1 MTPLLKDII
10 KLAENQEAADFSYL
24 WAGLSCIAAQL
35 ARNVYIPFGN
45 GKIYPNLYVMFVGDP
60 GKRKSTAIKDLKKRI
75 KAAGYQNICGD
86 KVTMQKYLLDLA
98 GVGEGSIED
107 SNITEFNLGITLG
120 ANDYVESYINQ
131 DEFSD
136 FIGINNYPFISLLG
150 NFWDI
155 DEPYVYRTKNG
166 QSIEIPSPIV
176 NILGA
181 TTPSQFNTIFPPAI
195 SEQGFLSRLIIV
207 NIPESKRKIARPLP
221 SDASVVEKVVDG
233 LKAVRKLSGELVMSD
248 AVWAKLE
255 EIYLSWQ
262 PVEDTRF
269 AHYSTRR
276 HTQLLKLCILA
287 TCSRYTIEMSVDDV
301 VFANTLLSF
310 TEHFMPQALGQFG
323 KNKDGDVNSKVI
335 SYLRSSFPTAKS
347 LQDIIIPIST
357 ETDVLSL
364 QKILTNLVV
373 AEKVVATSN
382 GKYLPKLPSYKDIK
396 TSHVDWSMLG
406 SIVESKFI

>member
-1 MTPLLKDII
+1 MTPMLKAII

-24 WAGLSCIAAQL
+24 WAGLSCLAAQL

-45 GKIYPNLYVMFVGDP
+45 GKIYPNLYIMFVGDP
-60 GKRKSTAIKDLKKRI
+60 GKRKSTAIKDLKKRV

-98 GVGEGSIED
+98 GVGEGSIDD
-107 SNITEFNLGITLG
+107 SNIADFNLGITLG
-120 ANDYVESYINQ
+120 TNDSVESYINQ

-155 DEPYVYRTKNG
+155 DEPYVYRTKGG

-221 SDASVVEKVVDG
+221 SDETVIEKVVAG
-233 LKAVRKLSGELVMSD
+233 FKAVRKLSGELVMSD
-248 AVWAKLE
+248 AVWDKLE
-255 EIYLSWQ
+255 EIYLTWK

-276 HTQLLKLCILA
+276 HTQLLKLCILM
-287 TCSRYTIEMSVDDV
+287 TCSRMTIEMSVDDV
-301 VFANTLLSF
+301 ILANTLLTY

-323 KNKDGDVNSKVI
+323 KNKDGDVSSKII
-335 SYLRSSFPTAKS
+335 SYLRSNFPIAKS
-347 LQDIIIPIST
+347 AGEILIPIGT
-357 ETDVLSL
+357 ETTLKDLPM
-364 QKILTNLVV
+364 ILNNLVV
-373 AEKVVATSN
+373 SDKIVLTSSGN
-382 GKYLPKLPSYKDIK
+382 YLPKVPSYKDIK
-396 TSHVDWSMLG
+396 SNHVDWDMLE
-406 SIVESKFI
+406 SIIESKFV

>member
-98 GVGEGSIED
+98 GVGEGSIEG

-120 ANDYVESYINQ
+120 TNDYVESYINQ

-221 SDASVVEKVVDG
+221 SDANVIEKVVDG

-276 HTQLLKLCILA
+276 HTQLLKLCILS
-287 TCSRYTIEMSVDDV
+287 TCSRYTVEMSVDDV

>member
-120 ANDYVESYINQ
+120 TNDYVESYINQ

-221 SDASVVEKVVDG
+221 SDASVIEKVVDG

-255 EIYLSWQ
+255 EIYLSWK

-276 HTQLLKLCILA
+276 HTQLLKLCILS

-396 TSHVDWSMLG
+396 TPHVDWSMLG

>member
-24 WAGLSCIAAQL
+24 WAGLSCLAAQL

-98 GVGEGSIED
+98 GVGEGSIEG

-120 ANDYVESYINQ
+120 TNDYVESYINQ

-255 EIYLSWQ
+255 EIYLSWK

-364 QKILTNLVV
+364 QKILSNLVV

-396 TSHVDWSMLG
+396 TSNVDWSMLG

>member
-276 HTQLLKLCILA
+276 HTQLLKLCILS

-396 TSHVDWSMLG
+396 TSHVDWNMLG

>member
-221 SDASVVEKVVDG
+221 SDASVIEKVVDG

-255 EIYLSWQ
+255 EIYLSWK

-276 HTQLLKLCILA
+276 HTQLLKLCILSA
-287 TCSRYTIEMSVDDV
+287 CSRYTIEMSVDDV

>member
-120 ANDYVESYINQ
+120 TNDYVESYINQ

-221 SDASVVEKVVDG
+221 SDASVIEKVVDG

>member
-24 WAGLSCIAAQL
+24 WAGLSCLAAQL

-98 GVGEGSIED
+98 GVGEGSAED

-120 ANDYVESYINQ
+120 TNDYVESYINQ

-255 EIYLSWQ
+255 EIYLSWK

-276 HTQLLKLCILA
+276 HTQLLKLCILS
-287 TCSRYTIEMSVDDV
+287 TCSRYTIEMTVDDV
-301 VFANTLLSF
+301 IFANTLLSF

-323 KNKDGDVNSKVI
+323 KNKDGDVSSKI
-335 SYLRSSFPTAKS
+335 ITYLKSTFPQAKS
-347 LQDIIIPIST
+347 VAEIIKPVST
-357 ETDVLSL
+357 EIKVQELMALLNSLVLAD
-364 QKILTNLVV
+364 KIVS
-373 AEKVVATSN
+373 TSS
-382 GKYLPKLPSYKDIK
+382 GGYLPKLPSYKDIK

-406 SIVESKFI
+406 SIIESKFI

>member
-120 ANDYVESYINQ
+120 TNDYVESYINQ

-221 SDASVVEKVVDG
+221 SDASVIEKVVDG

-396 TSHVDWSMLG
+396 TPHVDWSMLG

>member
-24 WAGLSCIAAQL
+24 WAGLSCLAAQL

-98 GVGEGSIED
+98 GVGEGSIEG

-120 ANDYVESYINQ
+120 TNDYVESYINQ

-207 NIPESKRKIARPLP
+207 NIPESKRKIARPMP
-221 SDASVVEKVVDG
+221 SDASVIEKVVDG

-248 AVWAKLE
+248 AVWDKLE
-255 EIYLSWQ
+255 EIYLSWK

>member
-24 WAGLSCIAAQL
+24 WAGLSCLAAQL

-45 GKIYPNLYVMFVGDP
+45 GKIYPNLYIMFVGDP
-60 GKRKSTAIKDLKKRI
+60 GKRKSTAIKDLKKRV

-98 GVGEGSIED
+98 GVGEGSIDD

-120 ANDYVESYINQ
+120 TNDYVESYINQ

-155 DEPYVYRTKNG
+155 DEPYVYRTKGG

-221 SDASVVEKVVDG
+221 SDETVIEKVVAG
-233 LKAVRKLSGELVMSD
+233 FKAVRKLSGELVMSD
-248 AVWAKLE
+248 AVWDKLE
-255 EIYLSWQ
+255 EIYLTWK

-276 HTQLLKLCILA
+276 HTQLLKLCSLM
-287 TCSRYTIEMSVDDV
+287 TCSRMTIEMSVDDV
-301 VFANTLLSF
+301 ILANTLLTY

-323 KNKDGDVNSKVI
+323 KNKDGDVSSKII
-335 SYLRSSFPTAKS
+335 SYLRSNFPIAKS
-347 LQDIIIPIST
+347 AGEILIPIGT
-357 ETDVLSL
+357 ETTLKDLPM
-364 QKILTNLVV
+364 ILNNLVV
-373 AEKVVATSN
+373 SDKIVLTSSGN
-382 GKYLPKLPSYKDIK
+382 YLPKVPSYKDIK
-396 TSHVDWSMLG
+396 SNHVDWDMLE
-406 SIVESKFI
+406 SIIESKFV

>member
-98 GVGEGSIED
+98 GVGEGSIEG

-120 ANDYVESYINQ
+120 TNDYVESYINQ

-207 NIPESKRKIARPLP
+207 NIPESKRKIARPMP
-221 SDASVVEKVVDG
+221 SDASVIEKVVDG
-233 LKAVRKLSGELVMSD
+233 LKAVRKLSGELVIAD
-248 AVWAKLE
+248 AVWDKLE
-255 EIYLSWQ
+255 EIYLSWK

-287 TCSRYTIEMSVDDV
+287 TCSRYTVEMSVDDV
-301 VFANTLLSF
+301 IFANTLLSF

-357 ETDVLSL
+357 ETDVMSL
-364 QKILTNLVV
+364 QKILNNLVV
-373 AEKVVATSN
+373 AEKIVAASN

-396 TSHVDWSMLG
+396 TPHVDWSMLG
-406 SIVESKFI
+406 SIIESKFI

>member
-98 GVGEGSIED
+98 GVGEGSIEG

-120 ANDYVESYINQ
+120 TNDYVESYINQ

-207 NIPESKRKIARPLP
+207 NIPESKRKIARPMP
-221 SDASVVEKVVDG
+221 SDASVIEKVVDG

-248 AVWAKLE
+248 AVWDKLE
-255 EIYLSWQ
+255 EIYLSWK

-301 VFANTLLSF
+301 IFANTLLSF

-323 KNKDGDVNSKVI
+323 KNKDGDVSSKI
-335 SYLRSSFPTAKS
+335 ITYLKSTFPQAKS
-347 LQDIIIPIST
+347 VAEIIKPVST
-357 ETDVLSL
+357 EIKVQELMALLNSLVLAD
-364 QKILTNLVV
+364 KIVS
-373 AEKVVATSN
+373 TSS
-382 GKYLPKLPSYKDIK
+382 GGYLPKLPSYKDIK

-406 SIVESKFI
+406 SIIESKFI

>member
-221 SDASVVEKVVDG
+221 SDASVIEKVVDG

-255 EIYLSWQ
+255 EIYLSWK

-276 HTQLLKLCILA
+276 HTQLLKLCILS

>member
-120 ANDYVESYINQ
+120 TNDYVESYINQ

-287 TCSRYTIEMSVDDV
+287 TCSRYTVEMSVDDV

>member
-98 GVGEGSIED
+98 GVGEGSIEG

-120 ANDYVESYINQ
+120 TNDYVESYINQ

-221 SDASVVEKVVDG
+221 SDASVIEKVVDG

-406 SIVESKFI
+406 SIIESKFI

>member
-1 MTPLLKDII
+1 MTPMLKAII

-24 WAGLSCIAAQL
+24 WAGLSCLAAQL

-45 GKIYPNLYVMFVGDP
+45 GKIYPNLYIMFVGDP
-60 GKRKSTAIKDLKKRI
+60 GKRKSTAIKDLKKRV

-98 GVGEGSIED
+98 GVGEGSIDD

-120 ANDYVESYINQ
+120 TNDYVESYINQ

-155 DEPYVYRTKNG
+155 DEPYVYRTKGG

-221 SDASVVEKVVDG
+221 SDETVIEKVVAG
-233 LKAVRKLSGELVMSD
+233 FKAVRKLSGELVMSD
-248 AVWAKLE
+248 AVWDKLE
-255 EIYLSWQ
+255 EIYLTWK

-276 HTQLLKLCILA
+276 HTQLLKLCSLM
-287 TCSRYTIEMSVDDV
+287 TCSRMTIEMSVDDV
-301 VFANTLLSF
+301 ILANTLLTY

-323 KNKDGDVNSKVI
+323 KNKDGDVSSKII
-335 SYLRSSFPTAKS
+335 SYLRSNFPIAKS
-347 LQDIIIPIST
+347 AGEILIPIGT
-357 ETDVLSL
+357 ETTLKDLPM
-364 QKILTNLVV
+364 ILNNLVV
-373 AEKVVATSN
+373 SDKIVLTSSGN
-382 GKYLPKLPSYKDIK
+382 YLPKVPSYKDIK
-396 TSHVDWSMLG
+396 SNHVDWDMLE
-406 SIVESKFI
+406 SIIESKFV

>member
-98 GVGEGSIED
+98 GVGEGSVED

-120 ANDYVESYINQ
+120 TNDYVESYINQ

-221 SDASVVEKVVDG
+221 SDASVIEKVVDG

-255 EIYLSWQ
+255 EIYLSWK

-287 TCSRYTIEMSVDDV
+287 TCSRYTVEMSVDDV
-301 VFANTLLSF
+301 IFANTLLSF

-323 KNKDGDVNSKVI
+323 KNKDGDVSSKI
-335 SYLRSSFPTAKS
+335 ITYLKSTFPQAKS
-347 LQDIIIPIST
+347 VAEIIKPVST
-357 ETDVLSL
+357 EIKVQELMALLNSLVLAD
-364 QKILTNLVV
+364 KIVS
-373 AEKVVATSN
+373 TSS
-382 GKYLPKLPSYKDIK
+382 GGYLPKLPSYKDIK

-406 SIVESKFI
+406 SIIESKFI

>member
-120 ANDYVESYINQ
+120 TNDYVESYINQ

-221 SDASVVEKVVDG
+221 SDASVIEKVVDG

-276 HTQLLKLCILA
+276 HTQLLKLCILS

-396 TSHVDWSMLG
+396 TPHVDWSMLG

>member
-98 GVGEGSIED
+98 GVGEGSIEG

-120 ANDYVESYINQ
+120 TNDYVESYINQ

-207 NIPESKRKIARPLP
+207 NIPESKRKIARPMP
-221 SDASVVEKVVDG
+221 SDASVIEKVVDG

-248 AVWAKLE
+248 AVWDKLE
-255 EIYLSWQ
+255 EIYLSWK

-301 VFANTLLSF
+301 IFANTLLSF

-323 KNKDGDVNSKVI
+323 KNKDGDVSSKI
-335 SYLRSSFPTAKS
+335 ITYLKSTFPQAKS
-347 LQDIIIPIST
+347 VAEILKPVST
-357 ETDVLSL
+357 EIKVQELMALLNSLVLAD
-364 QKILTNLVV
+364 KIVS
-373 AEKVVATSN
+373 TSS
-382 GKYLPKLPSYKDIK
+382 GGYLPKLPSYKDIK

-406 SIVESKFI
+406 SIIESKFI

>member
-207 NIPESKRKIARPLP
+207 NIPESKRKIARPMP
-221 SDASVVEKVVDG
+221 SDASVIEKVVDG

-248 AVWAKLE
+248 AVWDKLE
-255 EIYLSWQ
+255 EIYLSWK

-301 VFANTLLSF
+301 IFANTLLSF

-323 KNKDGDVNSKVI
+323 KNKDGDVSSKI
-335 SYLRSSFPTAKS
+335 ITYLKSTFPQAKS
-347 LQDIIIPIST
+347 VAEIIKPVST
-357 ETDVLSL
+357 EIKVQELMALLNSLVLAD
-364 QKILTNLVV
+364 KI
-373 AEKVVATSN
+373 VATSS
-382 GKYLPKLPSYKDIK
+382 GGYLPKLPSYKDIK
-396 TSHVDWSMLG
+396 TSNVDWSMLG
-406 SIVESKFI
+406 SIIESKFI

>member
-98 GVGEGSIED
+98 GVGEGSIEG

-120 ANDYVESYINQ
+120 TNDYVESYINQ

-207 NIPESKRKIARPLP
+207 NIPESKRKIARPMP
-221 SDASVVEKVVDG
+221 SDASVIEKVVDG

-248 AVWAKLE
+248 AVWDKLE
-255 EIYLSWQ
+255 EIYLSWK

-301 VFANTLLSF
+301 IFANTLLSF

-323 KNKDGDVNSKVI
+323 KNKDGDVSSKI
-335 SYLRSSFPTAKS
+335 ITYLKSTFPQAKS
-347 LQDIIIPIST
+347 VAEIIKPVST
-357 ETDVLSL
+357 EIKVQELMALLNSLVLAD
-364 QKILTNLVV
+364 KI
-373 AEKVVATSN
+373 VATSS
-382 GKYLPKLPSYKDIK
+382 GGYLPKLPSYKDIK

>member
-221 SDASVVEKVVDG
+221 SDASVIEKVVDG

-276 HTQLLKLCILA
+276 HTQLLKLCILS
-287 TCSRYTIEMSVDDV
+287 TCSRYTIEMTVDDV

>member
-98 GVGEGSIED
+98 GVGEGSVED

-120 ANDYVESYINQ
+120 TNDYVESYINQ

-155 DEPYVYRTKNG
+155 DEPYIYRTKNG

-221 SDASVVEKVVDG
+221 SDASVIEKVVDG

-248 AVWAKLE
+248 AVWDKLE
-255 EIYLSWQ
+255 EIYLSWK

-301 VFANTLLSF
+301 IFANTLLSF

-357 ETDVLSL
+357 ETDVMSL
-364 QKILTNLVV
+364 QKILNNLVV
-373 AEKVVATSN
+373 AEKIVAASN

-396 TSHVDWSMLG
+396 TTHVDWSMLG
-406 SIVESKFI
+406 SIIESKFI

>member
-287 TCSRYTIEMSVDDV
+287 TCSRYTVEMSVDDV

-396 TSHVDWSMLG
+396 TSHVDWNMLG

>member
-120 ANDYVESYINQ
+120 TNDYVESYINQ

-155 DEPYVYRTKNG
+155 DEPYIYRTKTG

-221 SDASVVEKVVDG
+221 SDASVIEKVVDG

-255 EIYLSWQ
+255 EIYLSWK

-276 HTQLLKLCILA
+276 HTQLLKLCILS

-406 SIVESKFI
+406 SIVESKFL

>member
-98 GVGEGSIED
+98 GVGEGSIEG

-120 ANDYVESYINQ
+120 TNDYVESYINQ

-221 SDASVVEKVVDG
+221 SDANVIEKVVDG
-233 LKAVRKLSGELVMSD
+233 LKAVRRLSGELVMSD

>member
-120 ANDYVESYINQ
+120 TNDYVESYINQ

-233 LKAVRKLSGELVMSD
+233 LKAVRKLSGEVVMSD

-396 TSHVDWSMLG
+396 TPHVDWSMLG

>member
-24 WAGLSCIAAQL
+24 WAGLSCLAAQL

-45 GKIYPNLYVMFVGDP
+45 GKIYPNLYIMFVGDP
-60 GKRKSTAIKDLKKRI
+60 GKRKSTAIKDLKKRV

-98 GVGEGSIED
+98 GVGEGSIDD

-120 ANDYVESYINQ
+120 TNDYVESYINQ

-155 DEPYVYRTKNG
+155 DEPYVYRTKGG

-221 SDASVVEKVVDG
+221 SDETVIEKVVAG
-233 LKAVRKLSGELVMSD
+233 FKAVRKLSGELVMSD
-248 AVWAKLE
+248 AVWDKLE
-255 EIYLSWQ
+255 EIYLTWK

-276 HTQLLKLCILA
+276 HTQLLKLCILM
-287 TCSRYTIEMSVDDV
+287 TCSRMTIEMSVEDV
-301 VFANTLLSF
+301 ILANTLLTY

-323 KNKDGDVNSKVI
+323 KNKDGDVSSKII
-335 SYLRSSFPTAKS
+335 SYLRSNFPIAKS
-347 LQDIIIPIST
+347 AGEILIPIGT
-357 ETDVLSL
+357 ETTLKDLPM
-364 QKILTNLVV
+364 ILNNLVV
-373 AEKVVATSN
+373 SDKIVLTSSGN
-382 GKYLPKLPSYKDIK
+382 YLPKVPSYKDIK
-396 TSHVDWSMLG
+396 SNHVDWDMLE
-406 SIVESKFI
+406 SIIESKFV

>member
-98 GVGEGSIED
+98 GVGEGSVED

-120 ANDYVESYINQ
+120 TNDYVESYINQ

-166 QSIEIPSPIV
+166 HSIEIPSPIV

-221 SDASVVEKVVDG
+221 SDASVIEKVVDG

-255 EIYLSWQ
+255 EIYLSWK

-287 TCSRYTIEMSVDDV
+287 TCSRYTVEMSVDDV
-301 VFANTLLSF
+301 IFANTLLSF

-357 ETDVLSL
+357 ETDVMSL
-364 QKILTNLVV
+364 QKILNNLVV
-373 AEKVVATSN
+373 AEKIVAASN

-396 TSHVDWSMLG
+396 TPHVDWSMLG
-406 SIVESKFI
+406 SIIESKFI

>member
-287 TCSRYTIEMSVDDV
+287 TCSRYTVEMSVDDV

>member
-120 ANDYVESYINQ
+120 TNDYVESYINQ

-221 SDASVVEKVVDG
+221 SDASVIEKVVDG

-255 EIYLSWQ
+255 EIYLSWK

-276 HTQLLKLCILA
+276 HTQLLKLCILS

>member
-24 WAGLSCIAAQL
+24 WAGLSCLAAQL

-98 GVGEGSIED
+98 GVGEGSIEG

-120 ANDYVESYINQ
+120 TNDYVESYINQ

-221 SDASVVEKVVDG
+221 SDASVIEKVVDG

-248 AVWAKLE
+248 AVWNKLE
-255 EIYLSWQ
+255 EIYLSWK

-287 TCSRYTIEMSVDDV
+287 TCSRYTVEMSVDDV
-301 VFANTLLSF
+301 IFANTLLSF

-323 KNKDGDVNSKVI
+323 KNKDGDVSSKI
-335 SYLRSSFPTAKS
+335 ITYLKSTFPQAKS
-347 LQDIIIPIST
+347 VAEIIKPVST
-357 ETDVLSL
+357 EIKVQELMALLNSLVLAD
-364 QKILTNLVV
+364 KIVS
-373 AEKVVATSN
+373 TSS
-382 GKYLPKLPSYKDIK
+382 GGYLPKLPSYKDIK

>member
-1 MTPLLKDII
+1 MTPMLKAII

-24 WAGLSCIAAQL
+24 WAGLSCLAAQL

-45 GKIYPNLYVMFVGDP
+45 GKIYPNLYIMFVGDP
-60 GKRKSTAIKDLKKRI
+60 GKRKSTAIKDLKKRV

-98 GVGEGSIED
+98 GVGEGSIDD
-107 SNITEFNLGITLG
+107 SNIADFNLGITLG
-120 ANDYVESYINQ
+120 TNDYVESYINQ

-155 DEPYVYRTKNG
+155 DEPYVYRTKGG

-221 SDASVVEKVVDG
+221 SDETVIEKVVAG
-233 LKAVRKLSGELVMSD
+233 FKAVRKLSGELVMSD
-248 AVWAKLE
+248 AVWDKLE
-255 EIYLSWQ
+255 EIYLTWK

-276 HTQLLKLCILA
+276 HTQLLKLCILM
-287 TCSRYTIEMSVDDV
+287 TCSRMTIEMSVDDV
-301 VFANTLLSF
+301 ILANTLLTY

-323 KNKDGDVNSKVI
+323 KNKDGDVSSKII
-335 SYLRSSFPTAKS
+335 SYLRSNFPIAKS
-347 LQDIIIPIST
+347 AGEILIPIGT
-357 ETDVLSL
+357 ETTLKDLPM
-364 QKILTNLVV
+364 ILNNLVV
-373 AEKVVATSN
+373 SDKIVLTSSGN
-382 GKYLPKLPSYKDIK
+382 YLPKVPSYKDIK
-396 TSHVDWSMLG
+396 SNHVDWDMLE
-406 SIVESKFI
+406 SIIESKFV

>member
-166 QSIEIPSPIV
+166 QSIEIPSPMV

-221 SDASVVEKVVDG
+221 SDANVIEKVVDG

-248 AVWAKLE
+248 AVWDKLE

-276 HTQLLKLCILA
+276 HTQLLKLCILS

>member
-221 SDASVVEKVVDG
+221 SDANVIEKVVDG
-233 LKAVRKLSGELVMSD
+233 LKAVRRLSGELVMSD

-287 TCSRYTIEMSVDDV
+287 TCSRYTVEMSVDDV

>member
-98 GVGEGSIED
+98 GVGEGSIEG

-120 ANDYVESYINQ
+120 TNDYVESYINQ

-248 AVWAKLE
+248 AVWNKLE

-276 HTQLLKLCILA
+276 HTQLLKLCILS

>member
-120 ANDYVESYINQ
+120 TNDYVESYINQ

-248 AVWAKLE
+248 AVWNKLE

-276 HTQLLKLCILA
+276 HTQLLKLCILS

>member
-221 SDASVVEKVVDG
+221 SDANVVEKAVDG